1 MSAETTKILARAAG
15 QPLCDCVVIGV
26 LPNGGGLCLDW
37 NGTTTASLV
46 MLCQAAIHEAT
57 EQFVEGINDNSQRER
72 HQDRQGRED
81 QKIRLVPISIGR
93 HTSKEVEEA
102 KAD

>member
-1 MSAETTKILARAAG
+1 MSAATTKILARAAA
-15 QPLCDCVVIGV
+15 QPLCDVAVIGV
-26 LPNGGGLCLDW
+26 LPNGGGLYLDW

-57 EQFVEGINDNSQRER
+57 EQFVEGINDHSPSQGVHNHER
-72 HQDRQGRED
+72 RQSE
-81 QKIRLVPISIGR
+81 KIRLVPISIGR

>member
-1 MSAETTKILARAAG
+1 MSAETTKILARAAA

-26 LPNGGGLCLDW
+26 LPNGGGIYLDW

-57 EQFVEGINDNSQRER
+57 EQFVEGINDDSQREG
-72 HQDRQGRED
+72 HQDRQRRED

-93 HTSKEVEEA
+93 H
-102 KAD
+102 KATQEQES